1 MAFIVENGW
10 YRQETRTSRQKEFG
24 TSKTF
29 SRVKSGYLLS
39 EYIKEKYRETY
50 EEAVAFYNYVNE
62 LHPQKYDIRKT
73 QEFKAMKNGM
83 MFVIKRPKIVRQ
95 MYTPITTTGEH
106 EITITAT
113 DEQSETLPSIE
124 QSETLPSIEQS
135 ETLPSI
141 EQAETLPSIEQAE
154 TLPSTEQAET
164 LSSTQQAETLP
175 KTMQLHIPLMSPEE
189 ISTMV
194 FEENLLGTLSDQL
207 QPTLDEEIPEEVY
220 NKIISELRLD
230 PDLSKLMDDIE
241 QDIGEQDIDLPIEED
256 RLELELQNWEMW

>member
-1 MAFIVENGW
+1 MDTIDKKRIRLDKKNLARRKHSQESRAAIFIN
-10 YRQETRTSRQKEFG
+10 
-24 TSKTF
+24 
-29 SRVKSGYLLS
+29 
-39 EYIKEKYRETY
+39 EYIKEKHREAY

-62 LHPQKYDIRKT
+62 LHPQKQDIRKT

-83 MFVIKRPKIVRQ
+83 MFVTKRPKIVRQ

-106 EITITAT
+106 EITIIAT
-113 DEQSETLPSIE
+113 DEQPETLPSI
-124 QSETLPSIEQS
+124 QQS

-164 LSSTQQAETLP
+164 LSSTEQAETLP

-189 ISTMV
+189 ISITV
-194 FEENLLGTLSDQL
+194 LEQNLLGTLSEQL

-241 QDIGEQDIDLPIEED
+241 QDIEQDIQQHIGEQDIDLPIEED